1 MGLRRIK
8 NYVNGQWTD
17 STSSELLDVNNPA
30 SGKAIAEVPIS
41 TPEEV
46 HQAVAAARAAFPAW
60 RETPP
65 LTRARYM
72 FKLKELMEE
81 NLEEMARII
90 TEEEGKTL
98 GEARGEVRRGLEN
111 VEVAAGIP
119 TMMMGYNLEDVA
131 KDIDCAAV
139 RQPIGVF
146 AAIAPFNFPN
156 MVPLW
161 FLPYAVA
168 CGNTFVLKPSEQ
180 VPLSQEKVFQLI
192 DQAGFPPGVL
202 NLVNGAKEAVDALLE
217 SDEVDGVSFVG
228 SSPVARHVYAKAGE
242 TGKRAQ
248 CLGGAKNFLVV
259 MPDAE
264 LDATVEAIIN
274 SCLGCAGERCLAGS
288 VILGVGDVYEPLKQ
302 KLLEA
307 AAGLKIGNGLDDDV
321 QMGPVI
327 SKAHLDR
334 ILGYIDK
341 GLEEGASLLTDGR
354 GVRVEGY
361 PDGYFIGPTF
371 FENVRPEMTIA
382 NEEIF
387 GPVVCMIK
395 VKDLSEAIKIIRA
408 NRFGNTTSIFTSSGK
423 AAREFGYRAECSM
436 IGINVGVA
444 APMAFFSFGG
454 AKGSF
459 FGGLKGHG
467 SDSITFYTDKKM
479 IISRWL

>member
-1 MGLRRIK
+1 MELRKVK
-8 NYVNGQWTD
+8 NYINGRWID
-17 STSSELLDVNNPA
+17 SAASEFLDVMNPTRGEA
-30 SGKAIAEVPIS
+30 IARVPLSGKDEV
-41 TPEEV
+41 E
-46 HQAVAAARAAFPAW
+46 QAVAAARAAFPGW

-81 NLEEMARII
+81 NVEVIARII

-98 GEARGEVRRGLEN
+98 DESRGEVRRGIEN

-119 TMMMGYNLEDVA
+119 SMMMGYNLEDVA
-131 KDIDCAAV
+131 RDIDCVAV
-139 RQPIGVF
+139 RQPVGVF
-146 AAIAPFNFPN
+146 AAIAPFNFPA

-180 VPLSQEKVFQLI
+180 VPLTQEKIFRLI
-192 DQAGFPPGVL
+192 DDVGLPPGVI
-202 NLVNGAKEAVDALLE
+202 NLINGSKEAVDALLDSE
-217 SDEVDGVSFVG
+217 EVDGISFVG
-228 SSPVARHVYAKAGE
+228 SSPVAKYVYEKAGS

-259 MPDAE
+259 MPDASLKE
-264 LDATVEAIIN
+264 TVEAVIT
-274 SCLGCAGERCLAGS
+274 SCFGCAGERCLAGS
-288 VILGVGDVYEPLKQ
+288 VILGVGDIYEPLKER
-302 KLLEA
+302 LVDSA
-307 AAGLKIGNGLDDDV
+307 SRLKIGNGLNEDI

-327 SKAHLDR
+327 SRPHLDR

-341 GLEEGASLLTDGR
+341 GLEEGATLLLDGR
-354 GVRVEGY
+354 GVQVEGY
-361 PDGYFIGPTF
+361 PGGYFIGPTI
-371 FENVRPEMTIA
+371 FEDVRPEATIA

-387 GPVVCMIK
+387 GPLLSMIK
-395 VKDLSEAIKIIRA
+395 VDSLGQAIDIIRA
-408 NRFGNTTSIFTSSGK
+408 NHYGNTTSIFTSSGK
-423 AAREFGYRAECSM
+423 AAREFKYRVECSM

-459 FGGLKGHG
+459 FGDLKGHG
-467 SDSITFYTDKKM
+467 RDSIEFYTDKKM
-479 IISRWL
+479 VISRWF